1 MTNVIPSGTGPG
13 WRTLILQL
21 NSRLKRERELK
32 FVYWSTSRQ
41 RWSVYK
47 TIFASHLDSKEYW
60 IICDEPDEWFL
71 GFVTSLSSSLAKR
84 RPQEQ
89 SSTNI
94 LQLSCLQSSCDE
106 LWASA
111 QWLAM
116 LFSVVSHPRKVDE
129 RPNQSARRRKNPEDS
144 FQLKF
149 GRFHFVAASASWPS
163 GESCS
168 CCLFKMLLSLFF
180 VFVVYCCFC
189 YGCRFS
195 KPHCSPQIQKEKT

>member
-1 MTNVIPSGTGPG
+1 MN
-13 WRTLILQL
+13 
-21 NSRLKRERELK
+21 
-32 FVYWSTSRQ
+32 
-41 RWSVYK
+41 
-47 TIFASHLDSKEYW
+47 
-60 IICDEPDEWFL
+60 
-71 GFVTSLSSSLAKR
+71 GFWASLSSSLAKR
-84 RPQEQ
+84 CPQKQ

-163 GESCS
+163 GESCCCCCCCC
-168 CCLFKMLLSLFF
+168 CCLFMMLLPLFF
-180 VFVVYCCFC
+180 VFVVCCCFC
-189 YGCRFS
+189 YWCRFS
-195 KPHCSPQIQKEKT
+195 KRHCSPSVASPILATEFKNPVISASWDSNWCLARGDAWQRLP